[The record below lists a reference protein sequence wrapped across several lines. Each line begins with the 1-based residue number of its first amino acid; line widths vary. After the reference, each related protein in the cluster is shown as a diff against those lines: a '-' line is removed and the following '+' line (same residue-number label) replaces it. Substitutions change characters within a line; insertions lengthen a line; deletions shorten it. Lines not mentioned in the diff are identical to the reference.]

1 MALHANGARCIGRA
15 LLLPGSCLRTL
26 RLDHLS
32 PYGDVAIKPKISRRN
47 RQNERR
53 VDTGGEFGSGCR
65 APGQPWHYESRA
77 SNHLSGV
84 VAALLPFV
92 QRSASL
98 EVLAIRHPVTPLFGD
113 HYSGSAVGAST
124 GSTKEGRSKSSS
136 SSPLSRPGSRSL
148 SPSHRRKG
156 GNNNSREISHLNGE
170 LLAVLCTALYVNSS
184 LKRLLLDGNAI
195 SMAGTTQL
203 LRASNA
209 RRARCVLQELSL
221 TNQCILKEE
230 NKEETE
236 LEQDRAS
243 GLSGVPSHHESAATL
258 NSKTSKLVI
267 SNAELYALADRSGGA
282 YRIVLDTDRDGGGG
296 PTMQKLAPVPPQG
309 PENTATAS
317 ALPAPESQNA
327 PANTTP
333 SSSRSDSKQL
343 PKSTR
348 ESPRHSEA
356 SLPAVAS
363 PVSLTASPLS
373 PKASPTSPSTS
384 PKPSKSGVVTAPAE
398 EGTYEDHGLV
408 GPLAPTGPGAP
419 GPPQLGARRALIVP
433 MAPSERN
440 CPPEKLSTVAAAL
453 EKSAANA
460 VQSDAPLG
468 QERVH
473 VQSEL
478 DARLLPFEDDAAFD
492 RAAADAVRNNQTQ
505 VFL

>member
-32 PYGDVAIKPKISRRN
+32 AYGDIAIKPKISRQN
-47 RQNERR
+47 RRKAQTNSSEKSRR
-53 VDTGGEFGSGCR
+53 D
-65 APGQPWHYESRA
+65 PGQPWHYESRA
-77 SNHLSGV
+77 SNHLSGLV
-84 VAALLPFV
+84 TALLPFV

-113 HYSGSAVGAST
+113 HYSGNADVSTSSNTNASDI
-124 GSTKEGRSKSSS
+124 SRSSS
-136 SSPLSRPGSRSL
+136 SSSSSRRPTTTSRSL
-148 SPSHRRKG
+148 SPSRHRKG
-156 GNNNSREISHLNGE
+156 NGSSVISHMNGE
-170 LLAVLCTALYVNSS
+170 LLALLCTALYVNSS

-195 SMAGTTQL
+195 SMSGTTQL

-230 NKEETE
+230 KEQEE
-236 LEQDRAS
+236 EQKHEPDGGS
-243 GLSGVPSHHESAATL
+243 GTSEAPSKEGEAAPKV
-258 NSKTSKLVI
+258 NPKTSKLII

-296 PTMQKLAPVPPQG
+296 PTKQKLAPSPPREG
-309 PENTATAS
+309 REITTSIAPS
-317 ALPAPESQNA
+317 LPSPESQDTPTSTTRSSRPGSKQRSKSIQDKLPHSEETS
-327 PANTTP
+327 PAEASP
-333 SSSRSDSKQL
+333 KLRVMSSSHSK
-343 PKSTR
+343 
-348 ESPRHSEA
+348 E
-356 SLPAVAS
+356 
-363 PVSLTASPLS
+363 
-373 PKASPTSPSTS
+373 
-384 PKPSKSGVVTAPAE
+384 GVITAPVD

-419 GPPQLGARRALIVP
+419 GQPQPEARRALIVP
-433 MAPSERN
+433 IAHSERN
-440 CPPEKLSTVAAAL
+440 FPPDNLSTVAAAL
-453 EKSAANA
+453 NKSSARTIKGMG
-460 VQSDAPLG
+460 SSILE
-468 QERVH
+468 ERVH

-492 RAAADAVRNNQTQ
+492 RAAADAVRNNQTK